1 MSRRRLLSGAMQA
14 KLAGSVRQGRRSTV
28 YKMLSKQHDGT
39 VPCFVCGKHVKEP
52 HATLEHITPLSK
64 GGTDDMDNLS
74 ISHNV
79 CNNRRGA
86 T

>member
-1 MSRRRLLSGAMQA
+1 MGKRKLLSGATA
-14 KLAGSVRQGRRSTV
+14 ARLAGSVRKGRRETV
-28 YKMLSKQHDGT
+28 YRMLLKRHGS

-52 HATLEHITPLSK
+52 HATLEHILAVSK

-79 CNNRRGA
+79 CNARRGA
-86 T
+86 G